1 MLDTKEKTFDF
12 SNVLLV
18 TRRSLDYAVGGGRT
32 HTPLREL
39 DFESSASAYSATTA
53 WLLLDK
59 TWGLLGNPKISDAV
73 GGGRTH
79 TPLRE
84 LDFESSASA
93 YSATTAYLILIG
105 W

>member
-1 MLDTKEKTFDF
+1 MSDAKEKTFDF

-53 WLLLDK
+53 
-59 TWGLLGNPKISDAV
+59 
-73 GGGRTH
+73 
-79 TPLRE
+79 
-84 LDFESSASA
+84 
-93 YSATTAYLILIG
+93 YLILIG